1 MKEYWDDYT
10 SSEKEQFQRI
20 CRKLLKQTFIVRD
33 KDEESKRA
41 YFFVSKRP
49 DPFTRFFSFIGFDII
64 VDRDNGVVMLYNC
77 RGEMENAKLQT
88 NHLILKKAESL
99 VLCAL
104 WTMYADRIR
113 SGSLERF
120 IMVSIVDLKYE
131 LEKYGLRDPID
142 KTLMTQI
149 LTLFERFNLI
159 DVQGKVGDTECLIK
173 LYPSLQFAMSGKDF
187 ADFVN
192 DTAQR
197 MKLKKGQ
204 PYEEVED
211 EQADDDEF
219 DE

>member
-131 LEKYGLRDPID
+131 LEKYG
-142 KTLMTQI
+142 
-149 LTLFERFNLI
+149 
-159 DVQGKVGDTECLIK
+159 
-173 LYPSLQFAMSGKDF
+173 
-187 ADFVN
+187 
-192 DTAQR
+192 
-197 MKLKKGQ
+197 
-204 PYEEVED
+204 
-211 EQADDDEF
+211 
-219 DE
+219 

>member
-1 MKEYWDDYT
+1 MREYWDDYT

-77 RGEMENAKLQT
+77 RGEMENTKLQT

-149 LTLFERFNLI
+149 LTLFGRFNLI

>member
-1 MKEYWDDYT
+1 MQEYWDNYT

-20 CRKLLKQTFIVRD
+20 CRKLLKQTFVVRD

-49 DPFTRFFSFIGFDII
+49 DPFMRFFSFIGFDII
-64 VDRDNGVVMLYNC
+64 VDRDNGVVMLHNC
-77 RGEMENAKLQT
+77 RGEMENGSLQT
-88 NHLILKKAESL
+88 NHLIFKKAESL

-113 SGSLERF
+113 SGSLERSV
-120 IMVSIVDLKYE
+120 IVSILDLKYE
-131 LEKYGLRDPID
+131 LEKYGLKEPIA

-149 LTLFERFNLI
+149 LSLLGRFNLI

-173 LYPSLQFAMSGKDF
+173 LYPSLQFAMSGKEFTDF
-187 ADFVN
+187 IN
-192 DTAQR
+192 DTAQK

-204 PYEEVED
+204 EYEEAED
-211 EQADDDEF
+211 EQADDDEL

>member
-1 MKEYWDDYT
+1 M
-10 SSEKEQFQRI
+10 
-20 CRKLLKQTFIVRD
+20 RD

-49 DPFTRFFSFIGFDII
+49 DPFTRFFSFIGFDIS

-77 RGEMENAKLQT
+77 RGEMENTKLQT

>member
-77 RGEMENAKLQT
+77 RGEMENTKLQT

-120 IMVSIVDLKYE
+120 IMVSIVDLNYE

-211 EQADDDEF
+211 EQADDDEL

>member
-77 RGEMENAKLQT
+77 RGEMENTKLQT

>member
-211 EQADDDEF
+211 EQADDDEL

>member
-187 ADFVN
+187 AAFVN

-211 EQADDDEF
+211 EQADDDEL

>member
-77 RGEMENAKLQT
+77 RGEMENTKLQT

-149 LTLFERFNLI
+149 LTLFEHFNLI

-211 EQADDDEF
+211 EQADDDEL

>member
-77 RGEMENAKLQT
+77 RGEMENTKLQT

-149 LTLFERFNLI
+149 LTLFGRFNLI

>member
-1 MKEYWDDYT
+1 
-10 SSEKEQFQRI
+10 
-20 CRKLLKQTFIVRD
+20 
-33 KDEESKRA
+33 
-41 YFFVSKRP
+41 
-49 DPFTRFFSFIGFDII
+49 
-64 VDRDNGVVMLYNC
+64 MLYNC
-77 RGEMENAKLQT
+77 RGEMENTKLQT

>member
-1 MKEYWDDYT
+1 MREYWDDYT

>member
-1 MKEYWDDYT
+1 MREYWDDYT

-49 DPFTRFFSFIGFDII
+49 DPFSRFFSFIGFDII

>member
-77 RGEMENAKLQT
+77 RGEMENTKLQT

-131 LEKYGLRDPID
+131 LEKYGLRYPID

>member
-77 RGEMENAKLQT
+77 RGEMENTKLQT
-88 NHLILKKAESL
+88 NHLVLKKAESL